1 MTQMSNPHK
10 AQPTSLKALVASLV
24 KNRQLVYQMTK
35 REVIGRYKGSVFGL
49 AWSFFNPIVMLIIYT
64 FVFSVV
70 FKARW
75 GANSSDS
82 KTEFA
87 LILFVGLIIFNL
99 FAEVINRAPGLI
111 LNNVNYVKKVVFPL
125 EILPVISF
133 GVVLFH
139 ACISVAVML
148 FAFLLLNGFINWT
161 AIFLPIVLL
170 PFALLILGISW
181 FIASL
186 GVFARDIGQAIGVFT
201 TLIMFLS
208 PVFYPTAALPRQFQF
223 WILLNPVSFII
234 EQARAVLFF
243 GQIPDWLGLS
253 LYFIFAAIV
262 MLLGFAWFQKT
273 RKGFADVL

>member
-1 MTQMSNPHK
+1 MSNPHK